1 VQDFQGHLGACLV
14 AVGLG
19 IGIFHL
25 YPWPKQLH
33 RVLAYAIGTGTI
45 WAGVY
50 LYLGP
55 SPLFWQLALF
65 PLVVGGVTLVFKF
78 AGVAQRWIILT
89 AWPWARR
96 QLISRLLRSDDARS
110 E

>member
-1 VQDFQGHLGACLV
+1 
-14 AVGLG
+14 
-19 IGIFHL
+19 
-25 YPWPKQLH
+25 
-33 RVLAYAIGTGTI
+33 
-45 WAGVY
+45 
-50 LYLGP
+50 
-55 SPLFWQLALF
+55 
-65 PLVVGGVTLVFKF
+65 VVGGVTLVFKF